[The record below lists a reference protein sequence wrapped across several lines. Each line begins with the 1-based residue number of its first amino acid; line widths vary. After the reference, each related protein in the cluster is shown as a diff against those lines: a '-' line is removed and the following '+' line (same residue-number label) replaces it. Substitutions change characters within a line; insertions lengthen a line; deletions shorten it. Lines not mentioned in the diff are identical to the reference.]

1 MKFTTTTAASALLLL
16 SSQQLVAAHSWVEQA
31 KRIGPSGKLLDP
43 PGFSRSYVPRT
54 GDANLNM
61 MKIVDSTA
69 GQPIC
74 NPATGKSVANSYKDP
89 KFPKLKAA
97 PGDMIALRYLENGHV
112 TKWMASPPKPK
123 NQGTVYIY
131 ATTKPKDNE
140 QFDNVHKKWTA
151 DGNGGDKSGWLLATR
166 NYDDGRCYEDGNPN
180 ADERKSEFKIPN
192 QASTDGQGMNHWC
205 QNDIQLPD
213 NVKPGQDVTLYWVWD
228 YSTISTRQG
237 APDNEHL
244 GNVKVTTIEMYSS
257 CLEIAIVDQCSTD
270 LGEVK
275 GPKCSG
281 GGGSGS
287 KAAANTNGAASSS
300 SLSFNFNKKQD
311 LKLAAI
317 PDQLSIGRFQVKMN
331 DGAAGGNGGNGGSSP
346 PSATTPAPSLPPK
359 PTTTAFTSTSTH
371 TPRIKYVTVTKGM
384 TTVYVTPS
392 AAIQTKTVTV
402 DAPSRAVVT
411 TSATSFAKITPSV
424 RRRGQGWY
432 GAAP

>member
-1 MKFTTTTAASALLLL
+1 MKFITATTASALLLL
-16 SSQQLVAAHSWVEQA
+16 SGQQLVDAHSWVEQM

-43 PGFSRSYVPRT
+43 PGFSRSFVPRT

-61 MKIVDSTA
+61 MKIVGSTA
-69 GQPIC
+69 GQPLC
-74 NPATGKSVANSYKDP
+74 NPATGKSVANSYKDA
-89 KFPKLKAA
+89 KYPKLKAA
-97 PGDMIALRYLENGHV
+97 PNDMIALRYLENGHV
-112 TKWMASPPKPK
+112 TKWMDSPPKPK

-180 ADERKSEFKIPN
+180 AEQRKSEYKISN

-213 NVKPGQDVTLYWVWD
+213 NVKPGQDITLYWVWD

-244 GNVKVTTIEMYSS
+244 GSVKVTTTEFYSS
-257 CLEIAIVDQCSTD
+257 CMEIAIVDQCSPD

-275 GPKCSG
+275 GPKCKSG
-281 GGGSGS
+281 GSSS
-287 KAAANTNGAASSS
+287 KAAADTNGLASSG
-300 SLSFNFNKKQD
+300 SFSFDFNKKQD

-317 PDQLSIGRFQVKMN
+317 PDQLAVGRFQVKVN
-331 DGAAGGNGGNGGSSP
+331 DGATGGNGGNSP

-359 PTTTAFTSTSTH
+359 PTTTASTSTSTH
-371 TPRIKYVTVTKGM
+371 TSRIKYVTVTKGM
-384 TTVYVTPS
+384 TTVYVTPP

-402 DAPSRAVVT
+402 DAASRAVVT
-411 TSATSFAKITPSV
+411 TPAASSAKTTPSV
-424 RRRGQGWY
+424 RPRGQGWY